1 MNIRQTREMNIDE
14 LELELEDL
22 HEEYFNLRYQK
33 KMNRLEDTSK
43 INKIKKNIARIKTLI
58 NEQKMSE

>member
-1 MNIRQTREMNIDE
+1 MNIRQIREMNTNE

-33 KMNRLEDTSK
+33 IMNRLEDTSK
-43 INKIKKNIARIKTLI
+43 LSEVRKNIARIKTLI
-58 NEQKMSE
+58 NEKKND

>member
-58 NEQKMSE
+58 NEQKMSK

>member
-1 MNIRQTREMNIDE
+1 MNTNE

-33 KMNRLEDTSK
+33 IMNRLEDTSK
-43 INKIKKNIARIKTLI
+43 LSEVRKNIARIKTLI
-58 NEQKMSE
+58 NEKKND

>member
-1 MNIRQTREMNIDE
+1 MNIRQIREMNTNE

-33 KMNRLEDTSK
+33 RMNRLEDTSK
-43 INKIKKNIARIKTLI
+43 LSEVRKNIARIKTLI
-58 NEQKMSE
+58 NEKKNG